1 MTSHTSP
8 PYLGHINVLSTQSS
22 LFPTFLRAGY
32 LSSLLIFSHLL
43 SFHNKIKLFSLSLSL
58 SRNSRFPGLILS
70 FSSTFG
76 KHNPSSLWLSQLF
89 PLESWIS
96 YTNSLI
102 IVLDLRIFKCSWVE
116 HFSSSTLTYWNHS
129 RWVHTP
135 TFSCFLKFLG
145 GEYKLKHQEY
155 N

>member
-1 MTSHTSP
+1 MS
-8 PYLGHINVLSTQSS
+8 
-22 LFPTFLRAGY
+22 FPFNHHSFPRFWRAGY
-32 LSSLLIFSHLL
+32 SSSLLIFSHLF
-43 SFHNKIKLFSLSLSL
+43 SFHKKIKLLSLSLSL

-76 KHNPSSLWLSQLF
+76 KHNPFSLWLSQLF
-89 PLESWIS
+89 PLKSWIS
-96 YTNSLI
+96 YTNSI
-102 IVLDLRIFKCSWVE
+102 IFVLELRIFKGFFKCSWVE

-135 TFSCFLKFLG
+135 TFLCFLKFLG
-145 GEYKLKHQEY
+145 GEYKLKDQEH